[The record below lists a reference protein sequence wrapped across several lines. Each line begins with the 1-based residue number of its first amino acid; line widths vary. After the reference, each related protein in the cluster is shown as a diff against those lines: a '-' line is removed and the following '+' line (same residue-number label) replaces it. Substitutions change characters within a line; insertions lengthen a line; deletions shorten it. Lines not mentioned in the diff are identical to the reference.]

1 MKNWGKCLGMLLCAA
16 LLFGAGGSTVQ
27 AEETAA
33 PISAEQLLQMVN
45 HQSAVVGNA
54 HEILTENVR
63 MTDTASGKTVETKVV
78 VNTTANR
85 HVNHTVI
92 NSNMTAST
100 GLNRSAVNESWAV
113 IQDNVRTTYTRNGAV
128 WTPSYEQLSETQLA
142 QLAYQFAPAG
152 VSVSGSTVTTDGS
165 TYKLTG
171 VVNAVNM
178 KEFISVLTEAGIQTS
193 AAAFPVTIVVDTKTL
208 LPLSMTVEMT
218 DLKVIGYPHIV
229 ASAVAV
235 TTYSEYGQHGAL
247 ALPAEVI
254 GNAA

>member
-54 HEILTENVR
+54 HQILTETIR
-63 MTDTASGKTVETKVV
+63 MTDTASGKTVETNVV
-78 VNTTANR
+78 VDTTANR
-85 HVNHTVI
+85 HVNHTVAT
-92 NSNMTAST
+92 SRMTAST
-100 GLNRSAVNESWAV
+100 GLNRSVSEESWRV
-113 IQDNVRTTYTRNGAV
+113 IQNNVRTTYTKNGST
-128 WTPSYEQLSETQLA
+128 WRLSYEQLSETQLA

-152 VSVSGSTVTTDGS
+152 VSVAGTTVTTDGS

-178 KEFISVLTEAGIQTS
+178 EEFISVLAEAGVQTS
-193 AAAFPVTIVVDTKTL
+193 SEAFPVTIVVDAKTL

-218 DLKVIGYPHIV
+218 NLRVSGYPHIET
-229 ASAVAV
+229 SAIAV